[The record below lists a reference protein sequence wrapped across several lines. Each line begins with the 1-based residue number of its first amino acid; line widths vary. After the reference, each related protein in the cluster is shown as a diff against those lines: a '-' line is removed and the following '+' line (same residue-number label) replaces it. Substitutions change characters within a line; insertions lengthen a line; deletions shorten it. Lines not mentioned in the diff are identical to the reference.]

1 MTLLRQDMTKENLLK
16 VNVQFELQVPI
27 KKDSAG
33 RRMSIPDQV
42 SSYISDYFAD
52 LQVEMQ
58 AVKYK
63 HIQDSKDNYD
73 CQGDFDIFDKVQSV
87 DTSETLAPLHSEE
100 LRVRWEQQKDLECWE
115 FFKMNWKEFKT
126 LSWTDQVKLREEN
139 GVIWENNTWVR
150 KAE

>member
-1 MTLLRQDMTKENLLK
+1 MTKENLLK

-52 LQVEMQ
+52 LQMEMQ

-73 CQGDFDIFDKVQSV
+73 CQVDFDIFDNIEKRDISFR
-87 DTSETLAPLHSEE
+87 EKEHA
-100 LRVRWEQQKDLECWE
+100 RWEAQKDLECWE

>member
-1 MTLLRQDMTKENLLK
+1 MTKENLLK

-52 LQVEMQ
+52 LQMEMQ

-73 CQGDFDIFDKVQSV
+73 CQGDFDIFDNIEKRDISFR
-87 DTSETLAPLHSEE
+87 EKEHA
-100 LRVRWEQQKDLECWE
+100 RWEAQKDLECWE

>member
-1 MTLLRQDMTKENLLK
+1 M
-16 VNVQFELQVPI
+16 
-27 KKDSAG
+27 
-33 RRMSIPDQV
+33 
-42 SSYISDYFAD
+42 
-52 LQVEMQ
+52 
-58 AVKYK
+58 KYK

-73 CQGDFDIFDKVQSV
+73 CQVDFDIFDNIEKRDISFR
-87 DTSETLAPLHSEE
+87 EKEHA
-100 LRVRWEQQKDLECWE
+100 RWEAQKDLECWE